1 MEIRKIMYGLTNFE
15 IWRSHQEKVRLDH
28 LPFLLLISH
37 LELTLDLLSVVCK
50 HAIELLDSALIDD
63 VELIAKSTEEVFVVT
78 DHDQTS
84 LKVVQGNDQ
93 CIDGIEIKMIGWLIQ
108 HENMW
113 LFPCDHSERN
123 STLLTT

>member
-1 MEIRKIMYGLTNFE
+1 MYGLTNFE

-93 CIDGIEIKMIGWLIQ
+93 CIDSIEIKMVSWFIQ

>member
-1 MEIRKIMYGLTNFE
+1 MKQRKFIYGLTVFE
-15 IWRSHQEKVRLDH
+15 IWRSCQEKFRLDH

-37 LELTLDLLSVVCK
+37 LELTLDLLSVVCER
-50 HAIELLDSALIDD
+50 AIELLDSAFIDD
-63 VELIAKSTEEVFVVT
+63 VELIAKGTEEIFVMT

-93 CIDGIEIKMIGWLIQ
+93 CIDSIKVKMIGWLIQ

-113 LFPCDHSERN
+113 LFPCDHGERN